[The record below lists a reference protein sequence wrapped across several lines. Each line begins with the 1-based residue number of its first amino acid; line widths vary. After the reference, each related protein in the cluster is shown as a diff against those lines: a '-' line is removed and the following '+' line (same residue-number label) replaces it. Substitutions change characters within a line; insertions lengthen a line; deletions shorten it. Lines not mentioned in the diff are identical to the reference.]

1 MPLEYKIIEEKK
13 LVHVTGWGIITF
25 SELLSHINELGKDP
39 GYKKPMKKLID
50 YRQVSNVELSMTES
64 ESFAQTKAEL
74 SDIFSEE
81 KCAIVAP
88 KDVTFGT
95 ARIHDS
101 LIEMKEPNIETEVFR
116 DFDQAL
122 DWLDVVLDQ

>member
-1 MPLEYKIIEEKK
+1 MPLEYKINEEKK
-13 LVHVTGWGIITF
+13 LVHVTGWDIITF
-25 SELLSHINELGKDP
+25 SELLSHINELSKDP
-39 GYKKPMKKLID
+39 RYKKPMKKLID
-50 YRQVSNVELSMTES
+50 YRQVNNVDLSLSLS
-64 ESFAQTKAEL
+64 ESFAQVKAEL
-74 SDIFSEE
+74 SDSFSGE

-116 DFDQAL
+116 EFDQAL
-122 DWLDVVLDQ
+122 DWLDIVLDK

>member
-1 MPLEYKIIEEKK
+1 
-13 LVHVTGWGIITF
+13 
-25 SELLSHINELGKDP
+25 
-39 GYKKPMKKLID
+39 MKKLID
-50 YRQVSNVELSMTES
+50 YRHVNNVDLSMTES
-64 ESFAQTKAEL
+64 ESFAQVKAEL
-74 SDIFSEE
+74 SDSFSGE

-116 DFDQAL
+116 EFDQAL